1 MGKLVVLMV
10 TAFIDMAGLLMVIP
24 LLPFYAKS
32 LGAGGFIVGAMIS
45 SFSIAQLL
53 SAPIWGRF
61 SDRYGR
67 RPALLVGLG
76 ASAISFVIFAYA
88 NSLWMLFAARL
99 VQGAG
104 GGTVG
109 VIQAYVADAVQPK
122 DRARGLGWL
131 SAATNAGVALGPVL
145 GSTAASYNH
154 HAPGLLAATLCT
166 LNILFAAKF
175 LGESRDMNE
184 ARKHTQKKG

>member
-10 TAFIDMAGLLMVIP
+10 TAFIDMAGLLMVTP

-32 LGAGGFIVGAMIS
+32 MGAGGFVVGALIS
-45 SFSIAQLL
+45 SFSVAQLI
-53 SAPIWGRF
+53 SAPVWGRF
-61 SDRYGR
+61 SDKYGR

-109 VIQAYVADAVQPK
+109 VIQAYVADAVEPK
-122 DRARGLGWL
+122 DRAKGLGWL
-131 SAATNAGVALGPVL
+131 SAATNAGVALGPVI
-145 GSTAASYNH
+145 GSQMLH
-154 HAPGLLAATLCT
+154 FGRHAPGLAAAALCV
-166 LNILFAAKF
+166 LNSMFALRF
-175 LGESRDMNE
+175 
-184 ARKHTQKKG
+184 

>member
-1 MGKLVVLMV
+1 MNRSQGMGKLVVLMI
-10 TAFIDMAGLLMVIP
+10 TAFVDMAGLLMIIP

-32 LGAGGFIVGAMIS
+32 MGANGFVVGALVS
-45 SFSIAQLL
+45 SFSVAQLL

-76 ASAISFVIFAYA
+76 AAAIAYVIFAYA
-88 NSLWMLFAARL
+88 NSLWLLFLARL

-109 VIQAYVADAVQPK
+109 VIQAYVADAVEPK
-122 DRARGLGWL
+122 DRAKGLGWM
-131 SAATNAGVALGPVL
+131 SAATNAGVAIGPVI
-145 GSTAASYNH
+145 GSTAALVSV
-154 HAPGLLAATLCT
+154 HAPGLLAAGLCA
-166 LNILFAAKF
+166 LNMIFAARF
-175 LGESRDMNE
+175 L
-184 ARKHTQKKG
+184 

>member
-10 TAFIDMAGLLMVIP
+10 TAFVDMAGLLMVIP

-32 LGAGGFIVGAMIS
+32 MGAGGFVVGAMIS
-45 SFSIAQLL
+45 SFSVAQLL
-53 SAPIWGRF
+53 SAPVWGRF

-76 ASAISFVIFAYA
+76 ASAIAFVIFAYA
-88 NSLWMLFAARL
+88 NSLWLLFLARL

-109 VIQAYVADAVQPK
+109 VIQAYVADAVEPK
-122 DRARGLGWL
+122 DRAKGLGWL
-131 SAATNAGVALGPVL
+131 SASTNAGVAIGPVL
-145 GSTAASYNH
+145 GSAATQLGSH
-154 HAPGLLAATLCT
+154 GPGLLAAALCA
-166 LNILFAAKF
+166 LNMIFAARF
-175 LGESRDMNE
+175 LGESRDMIE
-184 ARKHTQKKG
+184 ARAHV